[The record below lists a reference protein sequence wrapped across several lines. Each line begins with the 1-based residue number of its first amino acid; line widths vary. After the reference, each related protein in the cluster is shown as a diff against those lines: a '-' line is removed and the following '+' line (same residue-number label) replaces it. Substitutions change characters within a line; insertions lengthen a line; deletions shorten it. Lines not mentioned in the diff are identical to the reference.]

1 MYMYYIINYTK
12 CRYLN
17 ISSTL
22 NTYHS
27 KSYVFLYPWYSKTT
41 NSKANFTTL
50 EIGTKSTT
58 IISNT

>member
-1 MYMYYIINYTK
+1 MYMYYIMNYTK

-17 ISSTL
+17 LSSTL

-41 NSKANFTTL
+41 NSNANFYYTGNRH
-50 EIGTKSTT
+50 EI
-58 IISNT
+58 NYNY